1 MSISSS
7 IAKRNTTTGS
17 STVLA
22 LVLIQ
27 TVLVFHYYW
36 STFVQGWQKPKFSKS
51 RLGFWFF
58 QEKPKFR
65 FLVFAHRI
73 VHAVAQ

>member
-1 MSISSS
+1 M
-7 IAKRNTTTGS
+7 TYCLLG
-17 STVLA
+17 
-22 LVLIQ
+22 
-27 TVLVFHYYW
+27 VLVDCR
-36 STFVQGWQKPKFSKS
+36 GGKNLNFSKS